1 MQVRDRQHQR
11 IVLLVALIIVI
22 SSVSL
27 WRELAGLMQT
37 GFTLTITGGLIN
49 GLVSAGIIGMISLA
63 AFFFWRSSQ
72 DTKSYS
78 ELVYYDELT
87 GLPNKRQFDHRLQ
100 QELDR
105 CKRHGGLMATM
116 YFDLDQFKAINDCY
130 GHSAGDAAIQQ
141 FGERIKHEVRN
152 EDVVAR
158 LSGDE
163 FAALI
168 SELRTPSDI
177 VVLAER
183 IIAAMRKPILY
194 NGKTIYV
201 GVSIGGAIIEN
212 GDISAD
218 EAMRQADFALLQA
231 KNNGRNQLQ
240 LFDPEMAE
248 AISMKKRMEADLR
261 EAIDNNRLHVAYQP
275 QVAQDGKTILGVE
288 ALVRWTHPEMGAV
301 PPATFIP
308 IAEET
313 GLIDTLGE
321 KILRQA
327 CLDIR
332 EMDDTKLAVNVSP
345 VQFRQDSFVDV
356 VRDILKETNFPP
368 NSLELEISEGIFIS
382 SPEKATAT
390 IKKLRDLGVRIALDD
405 FGTGYAT
412 LSYLREFKLDR
423 IKIDRSFV
431 KDMEKS
437 ADAQQLVSTMIEL
450 GSGLGLSVTV
460 EGVENAEQRDL
471 LFDSG
476 CDALQG
482 FHFSKPIPMDE
493 LRKLKLDGEDGTPV
507 SSRKMA
513 MAS

>member
-1 MQVRDRQHQR
+1 MQVRDRQHKR
-11 IVLLVALIIVI
+11 IVLLVGLIIAI
-22 SSVSL
+22 STISL
-27 WRELAGLMQT
+27 WREFAGLVHA
-37 GFTLTITGGLIN
+37 GFNLNLDGGLLN
-49 GLVSAGIIGMISLA
+49 GLTSLGILGMITTVGIL
-63 AFFFWRSSQ
+63 FWRSSK

-78 ELVYYDELT
+78 DLVYYDELT
-87 GLPNKRQFDHRLQ
+87 GLPNKRQFDQRLQ

-105 CKRHGGLMATM
+105 TKRHGGLMATM
-116 YFDLDQFKAINDCY
+116 YFDLDKFKAINDCY

-141 FGERIKHEVRN
+141 FGERIKREVRN

-168 SELRTPSDI
+168 TELRSPSDI
-177 VVLAER
+177 VILAER
-183 IIAAMRKPILY
+183 IIAAMRQPIEY

-212 GDISAD
+212 GNAD
-218 EAMRQADFALLQA
+218 AAEALRQADFALLQA

-248 AISMKKRMEADLR
+248 AINAKKLMEADLR
-261 EAIDNNRLHVAYQP
+261 EAIDHNRLHVAYQP
-275 QVAQDGKTILGVE
+275 QVSQDGKTILGVE
-288 ALVRWTHPEMGAV
+288 ALVRWTHPENGPIAPSV
-301 PPATFIP
+301 FIP

-313 GLIDTLGE
+313 GLIDTLGAM
-321 KILRQA
+321 ILRRA
-327 CLDIR
+327 CLDVR
-332 EMDDTKLAVNVSP
+332 ELKDTKLAVNVSP
-345 VQFRQDSFVDV
+345 VQFRQDNFVDV
-356 VRDILKETNFPP
+356 VRDILMETDFP
-368 NSLELEISEGIFIS
+368 SHLLELEISEGIFIS
-382 SPEKATAT
+382 DPQKATKT
-390 IKKLRDLGVRIALDD
+390 IKKLRELGVRIALDD

-431 KDMEKS
+431 KDMEQS
-437 ADAQQLVSTMIEL
+437 ADAQRLVATMIEL

-460 EGVENAEQRDL
+460 EGVETAEQRDM

-482 FHFSKPIPMDE
+482 FLFSKPVSVED
-493 LRKLKLDGEDGTPV
+493 LKTLSLDGQDAALV
-507 SSRKMA
+507 SPRKMA
-513 MAS
+513 LAS

>member
-1 MQVRDRQHQR
+1 MQVRDRQHKR
-11 IVLLVALIIVI
+11 IVLLASLITAI
-22 SSVSL
+22 SSISL
-27 WRELAGLMQT
+27 FRELAGLMQG
-37 GFTLTITGGLIN
+37 GFSLTINGGLLN
-49 GLVSAGIIGMISLA
+49 GVISAAIVAMIGVVAVL
-63 AFFFWRSSQ
+63 FWRSSQ

-78 ELVYYDELT
+78 DLVYYDELT
-87 GLPNKRQFDHRLQ
+87 GLPNKRQFDQRLK

-105 CKRHGGLMATM
+105 YKRHGGLMATM

-130 GHSAGDAAIQQ
+130 GHSAGDAAIQE
-141 FGERIKHEVRN
+141 FGERIKKEVRN

-168 SELRTPSDI
+168 TELRTPSDI
-177 VVLAER
+177 TILAER
-183 IIAAMRKPILY
+183 IITAMRKPIKY

-212 GDISAD
+212 GDMDAA

-248 AISMKKRMEADLR
+248 AINAKKRMETDLR
-261 EAIDNNRLHVAYQP
+261 EAIDNDRLHLAYQP
-275 QVAQDGKTILGVE
+275 QVTSDGQTMLGVE
-288 ALVRWTHPEMGAV
+288 ALVRWTHAELGPVSPEI
-301 PPATFIP
+301 FIP

-321 KILRQA
+321 MILRRA
-327 CLDIR
+327 CIDMRALPG
-332 EMDDTKLAVNVSP
+332 TKLAVNVSP

-356 VRDILKETNFPP
+356 VRDILVETGFPS
-368 NSLELEISEGIFIS
+368 NALELEVSEGIFIS
-382 SPEKATAT
+382 NPEKATKT
-390 IKKLRDLGVRIALDD
+390 IKKLRELGVRIALDD

-431 KDMEKS
+431 KDMERS
-437 ADAQQLVSTMIEL
+437 RDAQQLVSTMIEL

-460 EGVENAEQRDL
+460 EGVETAEQQDL
-471 LFDSG
+471 LEESG

-482 FHFSKPIPMDE
+482 FLFSKPVPMDE
-493 LRKLKLDGEDGTPV
+493 LKAMGLKPETEPMENHRSIAL
-507 SSRKMA
+507 
-513 MAS
+513 AS

>member
-1 MQVRDRQHQR
+1 MQVRDRQHKR
-11 IVLLVALIIVI
+11 IVLLVALIIAI

-27 WRELAGLMQT
+27 WRELAGLFQA
-37 GFTLTITGGLIN
+37 GFNLSLNGGLLN
-49 GLVSAGIIGMISLA
+49 GLISGGIIAMIAVVAVL
-63 AFFFWRSSQ
+63 FRRSSQ

-78 ELVYYDELT
+78 DLVYYDELT
-87 GLPNKRQFDHRLQ
+87 GLPNKRQFDQRLQ

-130 GHSAGDAAIQQ
+130 GHSAGDAAIQE
-141 FGERIKHEVRN
+141 FGERIKQEVRN

-168 SELRTPSDI
+168 TELRTPSDI
-177 VVLAER
+177 TILSER
-183 IIAAMRKPILY
+183 IIAAMRKPIKY

-201 GVSIGGAIIEN
+201 GVSIGGAIIED
-212 GDISAD
+212 GDIDAA

-248 AISMKKRMEADLR
+248 AINAKKRMETDLR
-261 EAIDNNRLHVAYQP
+261 EAIDNDRLHLAYQP
-275 QVAQDGKTILGVE
+275 QVTSDGRTMLGVE
-288 ALVRWTHPEMGAV
+288 ALVRWTHPESGPI
-301 PPATFIP
+301 PPTTFIP

-321 KILRQA
+321 MILRRA
-327 CLDIR
+327 CNDMRALPG
-332 EMDDTKLAVNVSP
+332 TKLAVNVSP

-356 VRDILKETNFPP
+356 VRDILVETGFPP
-368 NSLELEISEGIFIS
+368 NALELEVSEGIFIS
-382 SPEKATAT
+382 DPEKATKT
-390 IKKLRDLGVRIALDD
+390 IKKLRELGVRIALDD

-423 IKIDRSFV
+423 IKIDRTFV
-431 KDMEKS
+431 KDMECS
-437 ADAQQLVSTMIEL
+437 TDAQQLVSTMIEL

-460 EGVENAEQRDL
+460 EGVETAAQRDL
-471 LFDSG
+471 LLDSG

-482 FHFSKPIPMDE
+482 FLFSQPVPMEE
-493 LRKLKLDGEDGTPV
+493 LQKMKLKTVADDPV
-507 SSRKMA
+507 RAHKIA
-513 MAS
+513 LAS